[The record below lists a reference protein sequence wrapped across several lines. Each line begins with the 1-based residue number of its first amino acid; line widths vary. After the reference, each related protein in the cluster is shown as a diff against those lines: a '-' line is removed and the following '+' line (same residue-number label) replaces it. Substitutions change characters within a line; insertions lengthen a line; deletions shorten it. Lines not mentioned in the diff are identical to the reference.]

1 MSFFQVTAAEL
12 RKKAEQ
18 LKGLNSRFKTGTET
32 LQTTEQALKSMWE
45 GEANDAF
52 HVAFTRDKG
61 QMDQFHNVIEQF
73 IEALLVIAAKYEAA
87 ENKNISIAATR
98 SY

>member
-1 MSFFQVTAAEL
+1 MSFFQVTASEL

-18 LKGLNSRFKTGTET
+18 LKGLNNRFKSDTES

-52 HVAFTRDKG
+52 HAAFTRDRG
-61 QMDQFHNVIEQF
+61 QMDQFHTVIEQF
-73 IEALLVIAAKYEAA
+73 IEALLIIAAKYEAA
-87 ENKNISIAATR
+87 ENKNISIASTR

>member
-18 LKGLNSRFKTGTET
+18 LKGLNSRFKTGTDT

-52 HVAFTRDKG
+52 HTAFTRDKG

-73 IEALLVIAAKYEAA
+73 VEALLVIAAKYEAA